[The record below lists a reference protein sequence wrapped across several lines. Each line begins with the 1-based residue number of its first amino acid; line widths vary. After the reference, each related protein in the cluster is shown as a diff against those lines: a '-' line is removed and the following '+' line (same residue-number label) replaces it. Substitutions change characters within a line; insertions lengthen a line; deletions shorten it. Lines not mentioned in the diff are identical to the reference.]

1 MCCDQEK
8 LGQYLDVVE
17 TCLLKQIASRSQHF
31 FEALTTLQ
39 VCCLVHCL
47 LSSSSAP
54 PPSIPSLNQ
63 STHSNTRGEQD
74 VRDRVAQ
81 ACQQVHRLRTGLND
95 IDRKTVMG
103 MIRIP
108 RLAQRKV
115 RVASRRAGASE

>member
-1 MCCDQEK
+1 M
-8 LGQYLDVVE
+8 VE

-39 VCCLVHCL
+39 VRSCPGGVAAASQYEMECLPHTCL
-47 LSSSSAP
+47 TNPFNSSDQPNHQTS
-54 PPSIPSLNQ
+54 
-63 STHSNTRGEQD
+63 QD

-81 ACQQVHRLRTGLND
+81 ACQQVHRLRTGLHD

-108 RLAQRKV
+108 RLAQRKA
-115 RVASRRAGASE
+115 RGHIA

>member
-1 MCCDQEK
+1 MCCKQEK

-39 VCCLVHCL
+39 VCCLVLVCFHL
-47 LSSSSAP
+47 HRYR
-54 PPSIPSLNQ
+54 PSIPTLNQ
-63 STHSNTRGEQD
+63 STHSKTLGEQD

-81 ACQQVHRLRTGLND
+81 ACQQVHRLRTGLHD
-95 IDRKTVMG
+95 IDRRTVMG

-115 RVASRRAGASE
+115 RASRRAGPSE